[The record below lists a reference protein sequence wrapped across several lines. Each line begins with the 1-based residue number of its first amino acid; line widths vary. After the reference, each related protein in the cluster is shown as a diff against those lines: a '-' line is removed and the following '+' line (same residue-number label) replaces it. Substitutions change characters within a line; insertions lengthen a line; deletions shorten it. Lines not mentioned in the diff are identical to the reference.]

1 MNLAENNWQ
10 ILFINFVLIG
20 IILLL
25 LFRVLRFSLPWLLRN
40 PKQQAFLKQHLPVI
54 EIAFWFLFLSWFIF
68 RFAQKLEVY
77 AFVVAAILFILLFWF
92 SKFYLREII
101 AGILF
106 KTSGRYKK
114 GDTIQS
120 GDHAGKILRFGSDV
134 LELESSD
141 GRLIFLP
148 YSQLTGGA
156 VNIKSEGAEKAS
168 GYSFE
173 IIAHPD
179 MNPAAFEQALQ
190 SHALS
195 LPWISISKPIQVS
208 LERTGTEGMVYKVT
222 IYLLDRTFCL
232 QAEKAIRE
240 KFDNAGTSK
249 I

>member
-1 MNLAENNWQ
+1 MNITENNWQ
-10 ILFINFVLIG
+10 MIFINFVLIG
-20 IILLL
+20 IILLM

-40 PKQQAFLKQHLPVI
+40 PKKLGFLKRQLPVI
-54 EIAFWFLFLSWFIF
+54 EIVFWFLYLSWFVF

-77 AFVVAAILFILLFWF
+77 ALVVAAILFILLFWF

-101 AGILF
+101 AGIIF
-106 KTSGRYKK
+106 KTTGRYKK
-114 GDTIQS
+114 GDTLQT
-120 GDHAGKILRFGSDV
+120 GDYSGKILRFRSDV
-134 LELESSD
+134 VELESSD

-173 IIAHPD
+173 MITDPD
-179 MNPAAFEQALQ
+179 MDPAAFEQALQ

-208 LERTGTEGMVYKVT
+208 LQKTGAEGMAYKVT
-222 IYLLDRTFCL
+222 VYLLDRTFSTR
-232 QAEKAIRE
+232 AEKAIRE
-240 KFDNAGTSK
+240 QFEISGTK
-249 I
+249 NN